1 MSVLKI
7 CYSCTSTH
15 DFEAWQDPKKRNI
28 TCIISTS
35 SYNLFNA
42 AGEILKVRS
51 WIWMLAS
58 TVKTWRYSLR
68 EWTRKLVDEASPRKQ
83 VFGCLFACSG

>member
-1 MSVLKI
+1 MARSENEEYNL
-7 CYSCTSTH
+7 YLL
-15 DFEAWQDPKKRNI
+15 A
-28 TCIISTS
+28 S

-42 AGEILKVRS
+42 AGEILKVRF

-68 EWTRKLVDEASPRKQ
+68 EWTRKLVDEASRRKH
-83 VFGCLFACSG
+83 VFGCLLVQVKHNEVESV